1 MRTIT
6 KLFNKRMHR
15 VFRSFAF
22 VITLFQLC
30 ITTTV
35 FAQSDGLPRGAYQMP
50 YRRYE
55 ATSSSLGGGAT
66 LLSPSYAQAQAH
78 SEATDRI
85 CASLSAAN
93 SSVNWNTTASGR
105 GLVLRVSI
113 PDGQNGSLALYV
125 NNVFIQNIS
134 VTSKWA
140 YQYFAKPGFG
150 DPNIPSNTPGANS
163 TTRMRFDEVRVL
175 LANSIPSGANVR
187 IQKGGDGINYLVD
200 FIELEDV
207 PAAVAFN
214 ASTMRN
220 ITEWGAIP
228 NDGQDD
234 MNAFNSARLAMQ
246 GSAQS
251 LYIPAG
257 TFNLSQTW
265 HIQTNIS
272 IQGAGMWYT
281 TLYFSN
287 TGSGGIVGNGDNV
300 KLRDFYMNTENT
312 TRAEYK
318 GLTGGYGN
326 NSIIE
331 RLWVEH
337 FETGAW
343 ITTWTGTITNGLRVS
358 NCRFRNNYADGIN
371 LCRGTSNSIVEHS
384 DFRNNG
390 DDALAT
396 WSASDGPSMCLNN
409 EFRYCTVENTWRAGG
424 IGFFGGGG
432 NKGHHLLIK
441 DNVENGIRINSDF
454 PVVGNSFHAT
464 LWTEV
469 YETTVIGCGTNANL
483 WHNRYGAVDI
493 FTRLYNVQNFRLRN
507 VNVNTSQKDAVMVYD
522 VGSNFT
528 ITNVEFINVTIN
540 GAGVDGNTNNFTTG
554 TYDDYAGYGI
564 YVLSDVSGSMT
575 MTGTNICN
583 APSGQIRNDS
593 SPAFVI
599 NGTAGSTCSGST
611 NNAPVANAGAD
622 QSLAAGTTSASLS
635 GSATDANGDP
645 ITYAWSQVSG
655 PTSTINSPSSAS
667 TTVSGLSNGNAYVFR
682 LTASDGKG
690 GVGTD
695 DVQITIQSA
704 GGTLPSPWVT
714 SDVGAVAATGSA
726 SHSSGT
732 FTVAG
737 SGADIW
743 GTADEF
749 RFVYQQIT
757 GDVTVVARVQSLTNT
772 DAWAKAGV
780 MIRATTAAGS
790 QHAFTAVTPGN
801 GLHFQRRTAT
811 NGVTDDTGGVS
822 GAAPYWV
829 RIQRS
834 GNTFTSSVSTNGTLW
849 TQLGSPVT
857 IAMATTTQVGLAVTS
872 HLDGTLSTGV
882 FTNVSVTSGG
892 GNQAPVANAGADQN
906 LAAGT
911 TSATLSGSGSD
922 PNNDPITYAWS
933 KVSGPAATI
942 ASPNSASTSVTGLT
956 AGTYVFRLTVSDGSL
971 TGTDDVQVVVQPSG
985 GTQSPYPGPARHA
998 IPGTIQTENFD
1009 NGGEGVAYHDI
1020 DATNTGGQYRTTG
1033 VDIETCSEGGFN
1045 VGWMRTGEWLEYSV
1059 NVATAGTYTLQ
1070 ARVATGLA
1078 GRTFHVEMDG
1088 VNVSGTITVP
1098 NTGGWQ
1104 TWQTVSVT
1112 TTALTTGDKIMRIA
1126 IDSDDLNMNSITFAT
1141 GGGGST
1147 TYRIK
1152 NRWQNTYLYDAGDR
1166 VRYSATA
1173 AGTTYDWVLEDVGS
1187 GVKEIKNVSTGEY
1200 MHIENLTGYVQ
1211 CTSRTA
1217 GWNSSRW
1224 TTEDAGSGFV
1234 RFKNV
1239 WQPTHYIHVENL
1251 AGHAQHGTI
1260 NTSWMS
1266 AQWVLEPLGGG
1277 RIATRKEEEVLQ
1289 EEETTEFSYWPTE
1302 VEHELH
1308 IQCDGTFQHVEVVDL
1323 LGRSNIRK
1331 SIMGQREVTLDVSTL
1346 GTGLHVVR
1354 MRGMKRTEAFR
1365 IIKKN

>member
-1 MRTIT
+1 MKWMTNYSTRFLFRKLVIAFLFLTLTEIT
-6 KLFNKRMHR
+6 
-15 VFRSFAF
+15 
-22 VITLFQLC
+22 
-30 ITTTV
+30 

-55 ATSSSLGGGAT
+55 ATSTSLGGGAT
-66 LLSPSYAQAQAH
+66 LLSASYAQAQPQ
-78 SEATDRI
+78 SEASDRI

-93 SSVNWNTTASGR
+93 SSVSWTTTASGR

-125 NNVFIQNIS
+125 NNTFVQNIPI
-134 VTSKWA
+134 TSKWA
-140 YQYFAKPGFG
+140 YNYFAKPGFG
-150 DPNIPSNTPGANS
+150 DPNIPSNTGNANS
-163 TTRMRFDEVRVL
+163 TIRMRFDEVRVL
-175 LANSIPSGANVR
+175 LANSIASGANVR

-200 FIELEDV
+200 FMELEDV
-207 PAAVAFN
+207 PSPVAFN
-214 ASTMRN
+214 SATMRN
-220 ITEWGAIP
+220 VTEWGAVP
-228 NDGQDD
+228 NDGIDD
-234 MNAFNSARLAMQ
+234 MNAFNSARLALQ
-246 GSAQS
+246 GTGQS
-251 LYIPAG
+251 LYIPQG
-257 TFNLSQTW
+257 RFDLSQTW

-281 TLYFSN
+281 TLYFTN

-300 KLRDFYMNTENT
+300 QLRDFYMNTENT
-312 TRAEYK
+312 IRAEYK

-343 ITTWTGTITNGLRVS
+343 ITTWTGVITNGLRVS

-384 DFRNNG
+384 NFRNNG
-390 DDALAT
+390 DDAMAT

-424 IGFFGGGG
+424 MGFFGGGG
-432 NKGHHLLIK
+432 NRGHHLLIK

-454 PVVGNSFHAT
+454 PVVGNAFHAT

-469 YETTVIGCGTNANL
+469 YETTVIGGGTNANL

-493 FTRLYNVQNFRLRN
+493 FTRLYDVHHFRLRN
-507 VNVNTSQKDAVMVYD
+507 VDVQSSQKDAVMIYD
-522 VGSNFT
+522 ISTSFN
-528 ITNVEFINVTIN
+528 INNVEFINVTIN
-540 GAGVDGNTNNFTTG
+540 GAGVDGNTNNFTSG

-564 YVLSDVSGSMT
+564 YVLPEVTGSMT
-575 MTGTNICN
+575 ITGVNICN
-583 APSGQIRNDS
+583 TPSGQIRNDS
-593 SPAFVI
+593 SPGFVI
-599 NGTAGSTCSGST
+599 TGTAGSTCSGNT

-622 QSLAAGTTSASLS
+622 QSLAAGTTSATLS

-645 ITYAWSQVSG
+645 ITYSWSQVSG
-655 PTSTINSPSSAS
+655 PTATINSPSSAS
-667 TTVSGLSNGNAYVFR
+667 TTVSGLSNGNVYTFR

-695 DVQITIQSA
+695 DVQITVQSG

-743 GTADEF
+743 GNADEF

-780 MIRATTAAGS
+780 MIRASTAAGA

-801 GLHFQRRTAT
+801 GLHFQRRTTT

-822 GAAPYWV
+822 GTAPYWV

-834 GNTFTSSVSTNGTLW
+834 GNTFTSSVSTNGTTW

-857 IAMATTTQVGLAVTS
+857 ISMGTTTQAGLAVTS
-872 HLDGTLSTGV
+872 HVDGTLATGV
-882 FTNVSVTSGG
+882 FTNVTVTAGG
-892 GNQAPVANAGADQN
+892 GNQPPTANAGADQN

-911 TSATLSGSGSD
+911 TSTTLSGSGSD
-922 PNNDPITYAWS
+922 PNGTAVTFAWT

-942 ASPNSASTSVTGLT
+942 ASPASASTSVTGLT

-971 TGTDDVQVVVQPSG
+971 TATDDVQVIVQASG
-985 GTQSPYPGPARHA
+985 SQTPYPGPGRHA
-998 IPGTIQTENFD
+998 IPGTIQAENFD
-1009 NGGEGVAYHDI
+1009 NGGEGVSYHDN
-1020 DATNTGGQYRTTG
+1020 DVANTGGQYRTTG

-1059 NVATAGTYTLQ
+1059 TVNTAGTYTLQ
-1070 ARVATGLA
+1070 ARVATGLS

-1088 VNVSGTITVP
+1088 VNVSGTITAP

-1104 TWQTVSVT
+1104 TWQTVSIT
-1112 TTALTTGDKIMRIA
+1112 TTALTTGNKIMRIVV
-1126 IDSDDLNMNSITFAT
+1126 DSDDLNLNSVTFAT
-1141 GGGGST
+1141 GGGGTT

-1166 VRYSATA
+1166 VRYNATA
-1173 AGTTYDWVLEDVGS
+1173 SGTTYEWVLEDVGS
-1187 GVKEIKNVSTGEY
+1187 GQREIKNVSTGEY
-1200 MHIENLTGYVQ
+1200 MHIENLLGYVQ
-1211 CTSRTA
+1211 CTARTP
-1217 GWNSSRW
+1217 GWASSRW
-1224 TTEDAGSGFV
+1224 TTEDAGSGYV
-1234 RFKNV
+1234 RFKNA
-1239 WQPTHYIHVENL
+1239 WQSAHYIHVENL
-1251 AGHAQHGTI
+1251 ANHAQHGTI

-1266 AQWVLEPLGGG
+1266 AQWLLEPVGGAGG
-1277 RIATRKEEEVLQ
+1277 RLATDEKAAYEKEES
-1289 EEETTEFSYWPTE
+1289 TELNYWPTE
-1302 VEHELH
+1302 VQHELN
-1308 IQCDGTFQHVEVVDL
+1308 IRCDGTFQNVEVVDL
-1323 LGRSNIRK
+1323 VGRSYISEPITGK
-1331 SIMGQREVTLDVSTL
+1331 KEITLNVSGL
-1346 GTGLHVVR
+1346 GNGLHVVR
-1354 MRGMKRTEAFR
+1354 MKGIKKSEVFR